1 MQLATLQLTTLLTT
15 IEIAAT
21 IAFAMSGLI
30 EATRRKM
37 DIVGVFSVT
46 FVSAFAGGTVRDILI
61 ERRPFFWVEN
71 TEYIWLV
78 IALVLA
84 APLLLR
90 SRELRVTDKVME
102 VADALG
108 LGLFTISGVSLA
120 LVAGM
125 PPIVAVLLGSI
136 TAVFGG
142 VTRDVL
148 CNEIPKVFHDHIPY
162 TLCAFIGCTLF
173 LVLHA
178 LDIAPH
184 LSTTLSIAAITGLRL
199 LAVVRGWRIPAWPP
213 RKSTDDGL

>member
-102 VADALG
+102 VADALERSK
-108 LGLFTISGVSLA
+108 FGVRTMPGMNAITSTPCGDNSPHSDSA
-120 LVAGM
+120 RIRSKDLVA
-125 PPIVAVLLGSI
+125 A
-136 TAVFGG
+136 
-142 VTRDVL
+142 
-148 CNEIPKVFHDHIPY
+148 
-162 TLCAFIGCTLF
+162 
-173 LVLHA
+173 
-178 LDIAPH
+178 
-184 LSTTLSIAAITGLRL
+184 
-199 LAVVRGWRIPAWPP
+199 
-213 RKSTDDGL
+213 

>member
-21 IAFAMSGLI
+21 VAFAMSGLI
-30 EATRRKM
+30 EATRRRM

-125 PPIVAVLLGSI
+125 PPVVAVLLGSI

-148 CNEIPKVFHDHIPY
+148 CNEIPKVYRDHQPY
-162 TLCAFIGCTLF
+162 TLCTLIGGVIF
-173 LVLHA
+173 LGLNHFGVS
-178 LDIAPH
+178 PH
-184 LSTTLSIAAITGLRL
+184 LSSLVGICSISGLRL
-199 LAVVRGWRIPAWPP
+199 LAVTYQWQIPSWP
-213 RKSTDDGL
+213 RNS